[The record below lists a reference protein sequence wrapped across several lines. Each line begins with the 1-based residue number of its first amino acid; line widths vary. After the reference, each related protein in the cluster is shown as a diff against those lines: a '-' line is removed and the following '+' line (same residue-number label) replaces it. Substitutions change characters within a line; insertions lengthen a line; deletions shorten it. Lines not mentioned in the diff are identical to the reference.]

1 MIANKNFQQVILKS
15 KIRFVRKN
23 INILQVNSGKMCNQ
37 ACHHCH
43 VDAGP
48 KRKEIMQMEIF
59 EKLISLLEAENSV
72 HTVDIT
78 GGAPELNP
86 NFRFFVRKLRSL
98 GKEVIDRCNLTVL
111 FEKGQENTAE
121 FLAENKVMITA
132 SLPCYQEEN
141 VDSQRGRGVFQ
152 KSILALKKLND
163 LGYGNP
169 GSNLKL
175 NLVYNPLGQHLPPSQ
190 PKLEKDYKKFL
201 KDNFGILFNSL
212 FTITNMPI
220 SRFAHSLRRDGKM
233 KEYMNLLIDNFNPAA
248 ANNVMCRE
256 LVSISWDGKIYDCD
270 FNQMLSMPVASKY
283 INIMDL
289 SSLDEIEKNITI
301 ANHCF
306 GCTAG
311 SGSSCGGSLT

>member
-1 MIANKNFQQVILKS
+1 MITNKDFQQVILES
-15 KIRFVRKN
+15 KIKFVRRN

-48 KRKEIMQMEIF
+48 KRKEIMRIEIF
-59 EKLISLLEAENSV
+59 EKLISLLEAKNSV

-86 NFRFFVRKLRSL
+86 NFKFFVRKLRSL

-121 FLAENKVMITA
+121 FLAENKVIITA
-132 SLPCYQEEN
+132 SLPCYQEKN

-169 GSNLKL
+169 VSNLKL
-175 NLVYNPLGQHLPPSQ
+175 NLVYNPLGHHLPPSQ

-201 KDNFGILFNSL
+201 KENFGILFNSL

-220 SRFAHSLRRDGKM
+220 SRYAHSLRRDGKM

-270 FNQMLSMPVASKY
+270 FNQMLSMPIASKY